1 MNKIHNLHIVSPN
14 AYAELHHTIP
24 CYRNKSKRFA
34 WSPLLAFMTCA
45 ALVLLSGNQSV
56 FAQTFDDAIS
66 AQLLRNPLTN
76 LGCARLVGGSP
87 RGGGGEPTEFGVE
100 LAEICGPVIGG
111 GGLPESGST
120 AGGATSATADV
131 EERLRALREDECVQ
145 GQECEQDE
153 GTGASTVADLG
164 AGRSV
169 WFSADYQALDRD
181 ITDFEDGYDSDII
194 AMTVGVEWQIEN
206 SWVAGA
212 AFNISRWEGDFESG
226 GEFETDS
233 YGPIFYSSFY
243 PSEGFFVDVVL
254 SLARKDISNE
264 RSRIFFREDD
274 ELKGGSISAGPNDDE
289 FSLSF
294 LLGWDYSVRQY
305 TIGPRFSFDYIYT
318 NFDGYSEKGTTV
330 PTGLELKFDADSQV
344 SLQTRFG
351 VQASMAIS
359 KTFGVVVPQASLD
372 WIHEYA
378 NDQRSISVRFV
389 QDLRDNPT
397 KFSFQ
402 TDKPDRDFFEL
413 SLGLSF
419 VLAND
424 IQAFGNASTIL
435 NHDFIDSYTIS
446 FGLRKQF

>member
-1 MNKIHNLHIVSPN
+1 MNKIHNLHSVSPN
-14 AYAELHHTIP
+14 AYAELHHPIP
-24 CYRNKSKRFA
+24 CCRNKSKRFA

-45 ALVLLSGNQSV
+45 VLVLLAGNQPV

-66 AQLLRNPLTN
+66 AQLQRHPLTN

-87 RGGGGEPTEFGVE
+87 RDGSLLPSEFGDE
-100 LAEICGPVIGG
+100 LADICGPVLGG

-120 AGGATSATADV
+120 AGGATSAAADV
-131 EERLRALREDECVQ
+131 GERLRALREDECVQ
-145 GQECEQDE
+145 GQECERDE

-181 ITDFEDGYDSDII
+181 TTDFEDGYDSDIT

-274 ELKGGSISAGPNDDE
+274 ELKGGSISADPNDDE

-294 LLGWDYSVRQY
+294 LLGWD
-305 TIGPRFSFDYIYT
+305 
-318 NFDGYSEKGTTV
+318 
-330 PTGLELKFDADSQV
+330 
-344 SLQTRFG
+344 
-351 VQASMAIS
+351 
-359 KTFGVVVPQASLD
+359 
-372 WIHEYA
+372 
-378 NDQRSISVRFV
+378 
-389 QDLRDNPT
+389 
-397 KFSFQ
+397 
-402 TDKPDRDFFEL
+402 L
-413 SLGLSF
+413 SL
-419 VLAND
+419 
-424 IQAFGNASTIL
+424 IHI
-435 NHDFIDSYTIS
+435 
-446 FGLRKQF
+446 